1 MWIVFAA
8 FAVGIALGA
17 SGWLPAWAR
26 RGASVVAMAGLVVLL
41 FAMGASI
48 GADEQLLQNLGTMG
62 LQAGALAGSATLCSV
77 VAGWGWERVVGKSQ
91 ISKSANSE
99 SANQRISES
108 ANQQISKSA
117 NQQIG
122 ESANSES
129 ANRRISESANQQI
142 ANRQITNRKSQIGNR
157 KSAIGKGGSAVWL
170 TALIAGAVL
179 AGLAVGALKLLP
191 VEFVD
196 WLAPVTSAA
205 LGVLLFGIG
214 IGIGYNRRAWSELRR
229 LGLGVLG
236 LPLAVAVGS
245 IAGALGA
252 GWGMGLPLNEASAI
266 GAGFGWYSLSGVL
279 LTQLAGASVGALA
292 FLTNVLRE
300 LLAVL
305 TMPFL
310 ARYLGRAAAVAAGGA
325 TSMDSTLLVVVR
337 AAGDEA
343 ALLAFTSG
351 AVLTA
356 LVPVLVPLL
365 IRL

>member
-1 MWIVFAA
+1 M
-8 FAVGIALGA
+8 
-17 SGWLPAWAR
+17 
-26 RGASVVAMAGLVVLL
+26 
-41 FAMGASI
+41 
-48 GADEQLLQNLGTMG
+48 
-62 LQAGALAGSATLCSV
+62 
-77 VAGWGWERVVGKSQ
+77 
-91 ISKSANSE
+91 
-99 SANQRISES
+99 
-108 ANQQISKSA
+108 
-117 NQQIG
+117 
-122 ESANSES
+122 NSES
-129 ANRRISESANQQI
+129 ANRRISESANSESANQQI
-142 ANRQITNRKSQIGNR
+142 GKSQSGQSPIGNR
-157 KSAIGKGGSAVWL
+157 QSPIGGAAWL
-170 TALIAGAVL
+170 TVLIAGAVL
-179 AGLAVGALKLLP
+179 AGGAVGALKLLP
-191 VEFVD
+191 GEFVA

-214 IGIGYNRRAWSELRR
+214 IEIGYNRRAWRELRR
-229 LGLGVLG
+229 LGPRVLG

-252 GWGMGLPLNEASAI
+252 GWGLGLPLNQASAI

-279 LTQLAGASVGALA
+279 LAQLAGASVGALA
-292 FLTNVLRE
+292 FLANVLRE

-305 TMPFL
+305 TMPLL

-325 TSMDSTLLVVVR
+325 TSMDSTLPVVVR

>member
-1 MWIVFAA
+1 
-8 FAVGIALGA
+8 
-17 SGWLPAWAR
+17 
-26 RGASVVAMAGLVVLL
+26 
-41 FAMGASI
+41 MGASI

-77 VAGWGWERVVGKSQ
+77 VAGWGWERVVGRRRETNQQSGKSQ
-91 ISKSANSE
+91 ITNHKSQIGE
-99 SANQRISES
+99 GREP
-108 ANQQISKSA
+108 NQQISKSA
-117 NQQIG
+117 DP
-122 ESANSES
+122 
-129 ANRRISESANQQI
+129 
-142 ANRQITNRKSQIGNR
+142 QITNRKPQIGE
-157 KSAIGKGGSAVWL
+157 GGSAVGL
-170 TALIAGAVL
+170 TALIAGTVL
-179 AGLAVGALKLLP
+179 AGLAVGAFKLLP
-191 VEFVD
+191 GGFVG
-196 WLAPVTSAA
+196 WLEPLTSAA

-325 TSMDSTLLVVVR
+325 TSMDSTLPVVVR

>member
-1 MWIVFAA
+1 MLVVFVAL
-8 FAVGIALGA
+8 VIGVALGA
-17 SGWLPAWAR
+17 SGRLPAWAR
-26 RGASVVAMAGLVVLL
+26 RGASVMTMAGLVVLL

-48 GADEQLLQNLGTMG
+48 GADEQLLRNLGEMG
-62 LQAGALAGSATLCSV
+62 LQAGALAGSATLGSV
-77 VAGWGWERVVGKSQ
+77 VAGWGWERLVGRRQ
-91 ISKSANSE
+91 EAG
-99 SANQRISES
+99 
-108 ANQQISKSA
+108 
-117 NQQIG
+117 G
-122 ESANSES
+122 E
-129 ANRRISESANQQI
+129 
-142 ANRQITNRKSQIGNR
+142 RQEAG
-157 KSAIGKGGSAVWL
+157 GKGQEAGGEKQEAGSKEEGSAVWL

-179 AGLAVGALKLLP
+179 AGVAVGALKLLP
-191 VEFVD
+191 SGFVA
-196 WLAPVTSAA
+196 WLAPLTSAA

-214 IGIGYNRRAWSELRR
+214 IEIGYNRWAWRELRR

-245 IAGALGA
+245 IVGALGT
-252 GWGMGLPLNEASAI
+252 GWGLGMPLNQASAI

-279 LTQLAGASVGALA
+279 LAQLAGASVGALA
-292 FLTNVLRE
+292 FLANVLRE

-325 TSMDSTLLVVVR
+325 TSMDSTLPVVVR
-337 AAGDEA
+337 AAGSEA

-356 LVPVLVPLL
+356 LVPILVPLL

>member
-77 VAGWGWERVVGKSQ
+77 VAGWAWERLVG
-91 ISKSANSE
+91 
-99 SANQRISES
+99 
-108 ANQQISKSA
+108 
-117 NQQIG
+117 
-122 ESANSES
+122 
-129 ANRRISESANQQI
+129 RRQEAGGKKQEANQQI
-142 ANRQITNRKSQIGNR
+142 ANRKSE
-157 KSAIGKGGSAVWL
+157 IGKGGSAVWL
-170 TALIAGAVL
+170 TALIAGTVL
-179 AGLAVGALKLLP
+179 AGLAVGAFKLLP
-191 VEFVD
+191 VEFVA
-196 WLAPVTSAA
+196 WMEPLTSAA

-214 IGIGYNRRAWSELRR
+214 IEIGYNRRAWSELRR

-252 GWGMGLPLNEASAI
+252 GWGLGLPLNEASAI

-279 LTQLAGASVGALA
+279 LTQLAVASVGALA

>member
-77 VAGWGWERVVGKSQ
+77 VAGWGWERVVG
-91 ISKSANSE
+91 
-99 SANQRISES
+99 
-108 ANQQISKSA
+108 
-117 NQQIG
+117 
-122 ESANSES
+122 
-129 ANRRISESANQQI
+129 RRQEAGGKKQEANQQI
-142 ANRQITNRKSQIGNR
+142 ANRKSEIGEGQEANQQITNRKSE
-157 KSAIGKGGSAVWL
+157 IGKGGSAVGL
-170 TALIAGAVL
+170 TALIAGTVL
-179 AGLAVGALKLLP
+179 AGLAVGAFKLLP
-191 VEFVD
+191 SGVVD

-214 IGIGYNRRAWSELRR
+214 IEIGYNRRAWSELRR

-252 GWGMGLPLNEASAI
+252 GWGLGLPLNEASAI

>member
-17 SGWLPAWAR
+17 SGRLPAWAR

-77 VAGWGWERVVGKSQ
+77 VAGWGWERVVG
-91 ISKSANSE
+91 
-99 SANQRISES
+99 
-108 ANQQISKSA
+108 
-117 NQQIG
+117 
-122 ESANSES
+122 
-129 ANRRISESANQQI
+129 RRQEA
-142 ANRQITNRKSQIGNR
+142 G
-157 KSAIGKGGSAVWL
+157 GKGQEAGGKKQGAGGRRQGAGSREGGSTVGL
-170 TALIAGAVL
+170 TALIAGTVL
-179 AGLAVGALKLLP
+179 AGLAVGAFKLLP

-196 WLAPVTSAA
+196 GLAPVTSAA

-252 GWGMGLPLNEASAI
+252 GWGLGLPLNEASAI

-325 TSMDSTLLVVVR
+325 TSMDSTLLVVMR

>member
-1 MWIVFAA
+1 MAA
-8 FAVGIALGA
+8 
-17 SGWLPAWAR
+17 
-26 RGASVVAMAGLVVLL
+26 LVLVLL
-41 FAMGASI
+41 
-48 GADEQLLQNLGTMG
+48 

-77 VAGWGWERVVGKSQ
+77 VAGWAWERLVGRRQEANRQ
-91 ISKSANSE
+91 IG
-99 SANQRISES
+99 
-108 ANQQISKSA
+108 KSA

-122 ESANSES
+122 ERQE
-129 ANRRISESANQQI
+129 ANQQI
-142 ANRQITNRKSQIGNR
+142 ANRKSQ
-157 KSAIGKGGSAVWL
+157 IGKGGSAVGL
-170 TALIAGAVL
+170 TALIAGTVL
-179 AGLAVGALKLLP
+179 AGLAVGAFKLLP
-191 VEFVD
+191 SGVVA
-196 WLAPVTSAA
+196 WLATVTSVA

-214 IGIGYNRRAWSELRR
+214 IEIGYNRRAWRELRH
-229 LGLGVLG
+229 LGLRVLC

-252 GWGMGLPLNEASAI
+252 GWGLGLPLNEASAI

-300 LLAVL
+300 LVAVL

-325 TSMDSTLLVVVR
+325 TSMDSTLPVVVR

>member
-1 MWIVFAA
+1 MWIAFAA
-8 FAVGIALGA
+8 FAVGISLGA

-26 RGASVVAMAGLVVLL
+26 RGASVVTMAGLVVLL
-41 FAMGASI
+41 CAMGASI
-48 GADEQLLQNLGTMG
+48 GADEHLLRNLGEMG

-91 ISKSANSE
+91 ISKSQISKSANRE

-108 ANQQISKSA
+108 ASQ
-117 NQQIG
+117 
-122 ESANSES
+122 
-129 ANRRISESANQQI
+129 RISQSSI
-142 ANRQITNRKSQIGNR
+142 ANR
-157 KSAIGKGGSAVWL
+157 KSAIGNRQSAIGGAVWL
-170 TALIAGAVL
+170 TALIVGAVL
-179 AGLAVGALKLLP
+179 AGLAVGAFKLLP
-191 VEFVD
+191 GGFVA
-196 WLAPVTSAA
+196 WLEPLTSAA
-205 LGVLLFGIG
+205 LGVLLLGIG
-214 IGIGYNRRAWSELRR
+214 IEIGYNRRAWSELRR
-229 LGLGVLG
+229 LGLRVLG

-245 IAGALGA
+245 IAGALGV
-252 GWGMGLPLNEASAI
+252 GWGLGLPLNEASAI

-279 LTQLAGASVGALA
+279 LAQLAGASVGALA
-292 FLTNVLRE
+292 FLANVLRE

-325 TSMDSTLLVVVR
+325 TSMDSTLPVVVR
-337 AAGDEA
+337 AAGSEA